1 MTAAEF
7 LPSVVNTDK
16 LGMLAGRVGIEL
28 VETAI
33 ELEILLASAG
43 FYRGGRGLV
52 GSGRGVDLCRM
63 LHSCHHHSSPPPP
76 PS

>member
-1 MTAAEF
+1 
-7 LPSVVNTDK
+7 
-16 LGMLAGRVGIEL
+16 
-28 VETAI
+28 
-33 ELEILLASAG
+33 
-43 FYRGGRGLV
+43 LV